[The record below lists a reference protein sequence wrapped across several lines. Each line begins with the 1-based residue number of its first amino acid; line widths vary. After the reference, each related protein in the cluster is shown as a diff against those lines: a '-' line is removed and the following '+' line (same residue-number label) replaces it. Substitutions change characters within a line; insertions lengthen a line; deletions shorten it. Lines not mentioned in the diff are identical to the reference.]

1 MIKTLQADHQLEQNS
16 KLKGYQFNQ
25 VQISLLEIAVI
36 LAFAFL
42 PLFLT
47 YPYRINIFLSWEGAY
62 RLYLGHIPYKDFGL
76 PMGYAYWVV
85 PALFFKIFGPYLFTL
100 VKAQVF
106 LNIVAA
112 LAFRSVLQA
121 FAMEQGKRLVLIVF
135 FCLTYLF
142 FNFWPWYNQ
151 SVFIFELIG
160 IAFLLHGFTTQKSVR
175 RWLYL
180 SLAGFFVLVSFLTK
194 QDGGGLALV
203 LCTVLSGYMSLAQR
217 KPAYIAVFILS
228 FIVSAAAL
236 ILPFIPHDFLYWFN
250 YGQEPHYSRMS
261 SGDILNEF
269 FSGSEWIKFYA
280 VVLTLLYINKLSHWR
295 DIFTNAKET
304 LFYLLCMGILVQAAI
319 IQVTSYIP
327 ADNNIYFHSFA
338 LAYALH
344 AIQFKFQFN
353 RLLPLTASIF
363 VIFFWWSGTYYKYI
377 QKVVNRY
384 LPQTTAS
391 AGKANVVSKNTF
403 TLKQEKSVWTGVN
416 VASWIE
422 LPDSKAFARINMPK
436 ETVAG
441 ILKLKKMPEF
451 APGANSKV
459 LNMSELTPLAH
470 ELGFE
475 PEKGTPLWY
484 HLNVSMFDKEMD
496 FYKTRINTH
505 YYDVVLFE
513 YIPDLNN
520 FYPFE
525 LRDLLQQEYE
535 LEDKFAAPRP
545 QNNTFIE
552 VYVRKK

>member
-1 MIKTLQADHQLEQNS
+1 MIKTLQASQLDNKVKSFQLNHI
-16 KLKGYQFNQ
+16 
-25 VQISLLEIAVI
+25 QIGLLEAAVI

-42 PLFLT
+42 PIFLS

-62 RLYLGHIPYKDFGL
+62 RLYMGHIPYKDFGL
-76 PMGYAYWVV
+76 PMGYAYWLI
-85 PALFFKIFGPYLFTL
+85 PALFFKLFGPYLFTL

-106 LNIVAA
+106 LNCVAG

-121 FAMEQGKRLVLIVF
+121 FNIESGKRLVLIVF

-160 IAFLLHGFTTQKSVR
+160 IAFLMHGFNSQKSLK
-175 RWLYL
+175 RWVYL
-180 SLAGFFVLVSFLTK
+180 SLAGFFVVVSFLTK
-194 QDGGGLALV
+194 QDGGGLAFV
-203 LCTVLSGYMSLAQR
+203 LCTVLAAYMSIAQR
-217 KPAYIAVFILS
+217 KLSYLLVFIASVLL
-228 FIVSAAAL
+228 SAAAL
-236 ILPFIPHDFLYWFN
+236 ILPFVPHDFLYWFN

-261 SGDILNEF
+261 IRDILNEF
-269 FSGSEWIKFYA
+269 FSGSQWIKFYA
-280 VVLTLLYINKLSHWR
+280 VVISLLYINKLTHWR
-295 DIFTNAKET
+295 DIFKNKSET
-304 LFYLLCMGILVQAAI
+304 LFYLLCMGILVQASI

-344 AIQFKFQFN
+344 AVQFKVSFN
-353 RLLPLTASIF
+353 RVVPLAASI
-363 VIFFWWSGTYYKYI
+363 VMIFFWWSGTYYKYV

-384 LPQTTAS
+384 LPETTAG
-391 AGKANVVSKNTF
+391 AAKANIVSKNTY
-403 TLKQEKSVWTGVN
+403 TYQEKKSVWTGVN

-422 LPDSKAFARINMPK
+422 LPGSKAFARVYMPK

-441 ILKLKKMPEF
+441 IQKLKAMPEF
-451 APGANSKV
+451 NSGAAPKV
-459 LNMSELTPLAH
+459 LNMTELTPLSH

-475 PEKGTPLWY
+475 LEKGTPLWY
-484 HLNVSMFDKEMD
+484 HLNVSFFDRELK
-496 FYKTRINTH
+496 FYKERISKD

-525 LRDLLQQEYE
+525 LRDHLKQEYQ
-535 LEDKFAAPRP
+535 LIDTFPAPRQ

-552 VYVRKK
+552 VYVKNK

>member
-1 MIKTLQADHQLEQNS
+1 MINTIQASQLDSSSKVKTF
-16 KLKGYQFNQ
+16 QFNQ
-25 VQISLLEIAVI
+25 VQISLLEAAVI

-42 PLFLT
+42 PLFLN

-62 RLYLGHIPYKDFGL
+62 RLYLGHVPYKDFGL
-76 PMGYAYWVV
+76 PMGYAYWVI
-85 PALFFKIFGPYLFTL
+85 PALFFKIFGPYMFTL
-100 VKAQVF
+100 IKAQVF
-106 LNIVAA
+106 MNLVAGF
-112 LAFRSVLQA
+112 AFRSLLQA
-121 FAMEQGKRLVLIVF
+121 FKLESGKRLVLVVF

-151 SVFIFELIG
+151 SVFIYELIG
-160 IAFLLHGFTTQKSVR
+160 IAFLMHGFTTQKAIR
-175 RWLYL
+175 RWVYV

-194 QDGGGLALV
+194 QDGGGLAFV
-203 LCTVLSGYMSLAQR
+203 LCAVLSGYMSIAER
-217 KPAYIAVFILS
+217 KPAFFAIFVLS
-228 FIVSAAAL
+228 FIISAAAL
-236 ILPFIPHDFLYWFN
+236 ILPFLPHDFLYWFN
-250 YGQEPHYSRMS
+250 YGQDPHYSRMS

-269 FSGSEWIKFYA
+269 FSGSQWIKFYA
-280 VVLTLLYINKLSHWR
+280 VVLTLLYVNKLSHWR
-295 DIFTNAKET
+295 DIFSNSRDT

-338 LAYALH
+338 LAYAMH
-344 AIQFKFQFN
+344 TIQFKFNFN
-353 RLLPLTASIF
+353 RLLPLTASIV

-391 AGKANVVSKNTF
+391 AAKANVVSKNTF
-403 TLKQEKSVWTGVN
+403 TYKQEKSVWTGVN
-416 VASWIE
+416 VGSWIE
-422 LPDSKAFARINMPK
+422 LPDSKAFARISMPK

-441 ILKLKKMPEF
+441 IQKLKKMPAF
-451 APGANSKV
+451 APGANARI
-459 LNMSELTPLAH
+459 LNMTELTPLAY

-484 HLNVSMFDKEMD
+484 HLNVSMFDREMD
-496 FYKTRINTH
+496 FYKSRINSH

-525 LRDLLQQEYE
+525 LRDMLQQEYA
-535 LEDKFAAPRP
+535 LEDSFFAPRP

-552 VYVRKK
+552 VYVKKK